1 MEVAMSKLAMK
12 KGTIH
17 DRAADEQ
24 VAHVLVPG
32 KAYNVTSAVTKLIH
46 TIGGGFFNEPKYY
59 DSNRSYVEFMVEL
72 LATGKISSTIKDE
85 KGLTEQAREVLETAT
100 AVANGDTPEDLLIV
114 AAWARDTENGL
125 RLRTTPQVML
135 ALAAAHPK
143 TKPFVT
149 KYATAI
155 IKRADEI
162 RQVFGAFRHLF
173 MTTTDEQKAEAAKTG
188 KQPRAHR
195 GALPHGLRM
204 ALAHA
209 VAVQSDYSLLKYNGD
224 DRPTF
229 ADVLKMVGGSREI
242 GKYLEKVTSRKRPNW
257 PVSKAMFEYLVNGKY
272 IDDLPS
278 TFQARKEFFATKD
291 ASAVTL
297 ELVKAAGLTWENVV
311 SHLGSTKVVWELCIP
326 LMGEMA
332 LTRNLRNFEQAEISK
347 EAWDQVYERMLAV
360 EDTVQLPFRFFS
372 ADREVASTEAK
383 SLLGRL
389 LDRAVE
395 KVADLP
401 GVTLVLTDNSGSA
414 VGCAISGR
422 SKLRVSDAG
431 NMLEAILAKK
441 LGRRAIIGVFGDS
454 LIWVK
459 FNQADSC
466 LAIKNQIDAIAQRE
480 ERSEHDA
487 LAIPQYTTGV
497 GVGEGTETG
506 LWFGMDDIT
515 KKKVHIDRIIF
526 LSDLCCYTQGDDGT
540 ARNCGVNMEEYFGKK
555 ATMQSM
561 VDKYRQAVNKDCF
574 VYSVNLSGH
583 GQSQLRPGDDRT
595 HLLSGWSEKLLDM
608 IRELEAGKTPV
619 ENGKPVEVPVIE
631 VLRGRYGR

>member
-1 MEVAMSKLAMK
+1 MSKFGMK
-12 KGTIH
+12 KGTVH

-24 VAHVLVPG
+24 VAHRHVPG
-32 KAYNVTSAVTKLIH
+32 KAYNVADPVTKLIH

-59 DSNRSYVEFMVEL
+59 DTNRSYFDFMVEL
-72 LATGKISSTIKDE
+72 LTTGKISSTITDE

-100 AVANGDTPEDLLIV
+100 AVANGDTPEDLLV
-114 AAWARDTENGL
+114 AAAWARDTEHGL
-125 RLRTTPQVML
+125 KLRTTPQIML

-173 MTTTDEQKAEAAKTG
+173 MATTEKEKEAAKTG
-188 KQPRAHR
+188 KQPRPHR
-195 GALPHGLRM
+195 GSLPHALRK

-209 VAVQSDYSLLKYNGD
+209 FAVQSDYALLKYD
-224 DRPTF
+224 ASDRPTF

-242 GKYLEKVTSRKRPNW
+242 GKYLEKVTGQKRPNW
-257 PVSKAMFEYLVNGKY
+257 PVSKAMFEYFVNGKY
-272 IDDLPS
+272 VDELPPML
-278 TFQARKEFFATKD
+278 QARKEFFATKD
-291 ASAVTL
+291 AKAVTL

-311 SHLGSTKVVWELCIP
+311 SHLGSTKEVWELCIP
-326 LMGEMA
+326 IMGEMA
-332 LTRNLRNFEQAEISK
+332 LTRNLRNFEKAEISK
-347 EAWDQVYERMLAV
+347 EAWDKVYEKMLAV
-360 EDTVQLPFRFFS
+360 EATVQLPFRFFS
-372 ADREVASTEAK
+372 ADREVTSTEAK

-414 VGCAISGR
+414 VGCAISGK

-431 NMLEAILAKK
+431 NMLEAVLAKK
-441 LGRRAIIGVFGDS
+441 LGRRAIIGVFGDC
-454 LIWVK
+454 LIWVP

-466 LAIKNQIDAIAQRE
+466 LAIKHQIDAFAQRE
-480 ERSEHDA
+480 ERSKHGA
-487 LAIPQYTTGV
+487 LAIPQYKTGEGV
-497 GVGEGTETG
+497 GGGTETG
-506 LWFGMDDIT
+506 LWFGVDDIT
-515 KKKVHIDRIIF
+515 KRKVHVDRIIF

-540 ARNCGVNMEEYFGKK
+540 AMNCGVNMEAYFGKK

-561 VDKYRQAVNKDCF
+561 VDKYRQAVNPNCF

-608 IRELEAGKTPV
+608 IRQLEAGKKD
-619 ENGKPVEVPVIE
+619 EAQQPVEVPAID
-631 VLRGRYGR
+631 VLRGRYRR

>member
-1 MEVAMSKLAMK
+1 MSKFGME
-12 KGTIH
+12 KGSVH
-17 DRAADEQ
+17 DRAAGEQ
-24 VAHVLVPG
+24 VAHAHVPG
-32 KAYNVTSAVTKLIH
+32 KAYNVADPVTKLIH

-59 DSNRSYVEFMVEL
+59 DGNRSYSEFMTEL
-72 LATGKISSTIKDE
+72 LTTGKISSTIKDE

-100 AVANGDTPEDLLIV
+100 AVANGESPEDLLIV

-125 RLRTTPQVML
+125 KLRTTPQIVL

-143 TKPFVT
+143 TKPFVP

-162 RQVFGAFRHLF
+162 RQVFGAFRQLF
-173 MTTTDEQKAEAAKTG
+173 MTTSDEQKAEVAKSG
-188 KQPRAHR
+188 KRPRAHR
-195 GALPHGLRM
+195 GSLPHALRK

-209 VAVQSDYSLLKYNGD
+209 LAIQGEYALLKYNGD

-242 GKYLEKVTSRKRPNW
+242 GKYLEKVTGQKRPNW
-257 PVSKAMFEYLVNGKY
+257 PVSKALFEYFVNGLFV
-272 IDDLPS
+272 DDLPPML
-278 TFQARKEFFATKD
+278 QARKEFFATKD
-291 ASAVTL
+291 ASTVTL
-297 ELVKAAGLTWENVV
+297 ERVKAAGLTWENIV
-311 SHLGSTKVVWELCIP
+311 SHLGSSKAVWELCIP

-332 LTRNLRNFEQAEISK
+332 LTRNLRNFEKAEIGK
-347 EAWDQVYERMLAV
+347 ESWDAVYGRMLAV
-360 EDTVQLPFRFFS
+360 EDSVQLPFRFF
-372 ADREVASTEAK
+372 AAEREVSSTEAK
-383 SLLGRL
+383 TLLGQL

-414 VGCAISGR
+414 VGCAISGK

-441 LGRRAIIGVFGDS
+441 LGRRAVIGVFGDS
-454 LIWVK
+454 LIWIK

-466 LAIKNQIDAIAQRE
+466 LAIKNQIDSIAQRE
-480 ERSEHDA
+480 ERSRHDA
-487 LAIPQYTTGV
+487 LAIPQYKSGIGV
-497 GVGEGTETG
+497 GGSTETG

-515 KKKVHIDRIIF
+515 KRKVHVDRIIF
-526 LSDLCCYTQGDDGT
+526 LSDLCCYTQGDNGT
-540 ARNCGVNMEEYFGKK
+540 AINCGVNMEQYFGKK

-561 VDKYRQAVNKDCF
+561 VDRYRQAVNPECY

-583 GQSQLRPGDDRT
+583 AQSQLRPGDDRT
-595 HLLSGWSEKLLDM
+595 HLLSGWSEKLMGM
-608 IRELEAGKTPV
+608 IRELEVGIPQNT
-619 ENGKPVEVPVIE
+619 EREVLVPAIE
-631 VLRGRYGR
+631 VLRNRYRR